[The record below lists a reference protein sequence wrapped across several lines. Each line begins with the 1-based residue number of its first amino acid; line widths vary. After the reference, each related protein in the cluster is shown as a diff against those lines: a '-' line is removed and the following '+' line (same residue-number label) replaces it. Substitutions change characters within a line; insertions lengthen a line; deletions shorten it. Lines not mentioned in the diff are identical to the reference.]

1 MATSTIDESALNKGQ
16 VRKLQALRNSVG
28 AEIGERAFA
37 DWLAA
42 QAAAVPE
49 DANAARVADALWPLI
64 ENKSLKI
71 PRGGGYLV
79 RRGRG
84 RIVVE
89 PTGP

>member
-1 MATSTIDESALNKGQ
+1 MAASTIDERALSKGQ
-16 VRKLQALRNSVG
+16 VRKLNALHKSVG

-42 QAAAVPE
+42 QSAAVPE
-49 DANAARVADALWPLI
+49 DANAARVADALWPLV
-64 ENKSLKI
+64 ENGSLKI
-71 PRGGGYLV
+71 PRGGGYIV

-89 PTGP
+89 PARP